1 MAKFGVENADFILSG
16 NLISVQILLI
26 NKPLVQNRTQTLN
39 VLERRVNNLAQ
50 NLLVALLY

>member
-16 NLISVQILLI
+16 SISVQILLI